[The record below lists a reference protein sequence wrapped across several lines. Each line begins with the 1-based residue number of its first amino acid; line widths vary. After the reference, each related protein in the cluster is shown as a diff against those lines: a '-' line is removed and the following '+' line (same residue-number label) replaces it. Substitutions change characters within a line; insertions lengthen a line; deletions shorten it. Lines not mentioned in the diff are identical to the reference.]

1 MVDDIEHRNQLA
13 RLHDRHKRFSLM
25 VYDHHTANEEEKKEK
40 AHHKCQKAAKK
51 LEAMKNKLLTK
62 KAV

>member
-1 MVDDIEHRNQLA
+1 MKHDIEHRDQLA

-25 VYDHHTANEEEKKEK
+25 VYDHMTANEEENMVIAQQKLK
-40 AHHKCQKAAKK
+40 KAAKE
-51 LEAMKNKLLTK
+51 LEEMKNKLFIE